1 MRGYYHLPEQTA
13 EVLIG
18 DGWFATGD
26 IGEID
31 DDGNVKITDR
41 KKDLIKTSGG
51 KYIAPSLIEAR
62 FKALCPLL
70 ANVLVHANG
79 RNYATAIV
87 TLDPDVTA
95 GFAAHHGIAGGPQA
109 WPSDPVVEKSV
120 RDAMVELNAG
130 LNRWETIKD
139 VRILP
144 TDLSVEE
151 GELTPS
157 LKIKRKVVE
166 TKYADLLQSMYPS
179 S

>member
-1 MRGYYHLPEQTA
+1 M
-13 EVLIG
+13 
-18 DGWFATGD
+18 
-26 IGEID
+26 
-31 DDGNVKITDR
+31 
-41 KKDLIKTSGG
+41 
-51 KYIAPSLIEAR
+51 
-62 FKALCPLL
+62 
-70 ANVLVHANG
+70 HANG

-87 TLDPDVTA
+87 TLDPDVTL
-95 GFAAHHGIAGGPQA
+95 GFAEHHGIIGGPEA
-109 WPSDPVVEKSV
+109 WPGDPAIEKSV